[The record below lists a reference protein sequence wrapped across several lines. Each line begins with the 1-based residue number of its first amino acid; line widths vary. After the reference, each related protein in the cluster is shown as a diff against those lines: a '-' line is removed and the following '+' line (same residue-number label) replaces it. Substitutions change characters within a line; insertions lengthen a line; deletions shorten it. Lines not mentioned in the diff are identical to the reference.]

1 MTDRAYNAMAYH
13 LAIAML
19 AQGQRLT
26 VAFVVPCDRLLA
38 MVWYGTIAQCG
49 EKCSGERFSHYS

>member
-1 MTDRAYNAMAYH
+1 MAYH